1 VRRVRATV
9 GQAIDRRYAWLLA
22 AVLLAGLVG
31 RILFALNTAGV
42 VYDLDSLKIVAGLLH
57 THPGTVYQVANANHA
72 YPRWPYPPGF
82 FPIIWLCRVIADH
95 VVLGDGFETVIR
107 FPTILADIGIA
118 FVVQE
123 YLRIRG
129 QSRSRRLAAAALV
142 ALGPSFAAI
151 SGIHGQI
158 DADGILPVVLA
169 VYVWERRLPRRA
181 LIAGVLI
188 GVGAMVK
195 SVPGV
200 VLLALIPTVDSRR
213 EAFELI
219 GAALAV
225 ALVAIGPY
233 VIHDGIHWF
242 RNLDYNGGIG
252 LGSLSLVAQ
261 PSLALNWLHV
271 GSTPISGFSFDL
283 LHASRWVAAGTV
295 LCTFAVLVR
304 ARPSAPLA
312 AAALYLTVYAFGV
325 TFFMQYMVWG
335 LPFLLMAGY
344 IWQVAALEALLF
356 APVYVIYHGVTS
368 STVGEAL
375 YIAPM
380 LLAWASLVV
389 GLGLLLR
396 RALLQDKARRVIH
409 AV

>member
-1 VRRVRATV
+1 VQQPRAFLRRFLETRFGLV
-9 GQAIDRRYAWLLA
+9 LA
-22 AVLLAGLVG
+22 VVLVAGLVG
-31 RILFALNTAGV
+31 RVLFALNTAGV

-57 THPGTVYQVANANHA
+57 SHPGTVYQVANANHA

-82 FPIIWLCRVIADH
+82 FPIIWACRIIADH
-95 VVLGDGFETVIR
+95 IVVGDGFETMIR
-107 FPTILADIGIA
+107 FPTIVSDIAIA

-123 YLRIRG
+123 FLRLKG
-129 QSRSRRLAAAALV
+129 LSKPRRLAAAALV

-158 DADGILPVVLA
+158 DADGILPVVIA
-169 VYVWERRLPRRA
+169 VYVWERRVPRRA

-195 SVPGV
+195 SIPGL
-200 VLLALIPTVDSRR
+200 VLLALLPSVETRR
-213 EAFELI
+213 EAFTLI

-225 ALVAIGPY
+225 AVAAIGPY

-283 LHASRWVAAGTV
+283 DHAARWIAAGTV
-295 LCTFAVLVR
+295 LCSFAVLLR
-304 ARPSAPLA
+304 ARAAAPLA

-344 IWQVAALEALLF
+344 LWQVLALEALLL
-356 APVYVIYHGVTS
+356 APVYVIYHGVT
-368 STVGEAL
+368 TNTAGKVL
-375 YIAPM
+375 YVAPM
-380 LLAWASLVV
+380 LLVWACVTV

-396 RALLQDKARRVIH
+396 RATRDRIRVR
-409 AV
+409 VT

>member
-1 VRRVRATV
+1 VQRARATLSNALDQHF
-9 GQAIDRRYAWLLA
+9 GAILA
-22 AVLLAGLVG
+22 ALLLAGLIG
-31 RILFALNTAGV
+31 RVLFALNTAGV
-42 VYDLDSLKIVAGLLH
+42 VYDLDSVKIVAALLH
-57 THPGTVYQVANANHA
+57 SHPGTVYQVANANHA

-82 FPIIWLCRVIADH
+82 FPIIWLCRILADH
-95 VVLGDGFETVIR
+95 IVVGDGFGTMFR

-123 YLRIRG
+123 FLRLKG
-129 QSRSRRLAAAALV
+129 ASRPRRLAAAALV

-158 DADGILPVVLA
+158 DADAILPVVLA

-181 LIAGVLI
+181 LIAGILI

-195 SVPGV
+195 TIPAV

-213 EAFELI
+213 EAAELI
-219 GAALAV
+219 GAAVAV
-225 ALVAIGPY
+225 AVLAIGPY

-252 LGSLSLVAQ
+252 LGGLSLLAQ

-295 LCTFAVLVR
+295 LCSFAVLFRTR
-304 ARPSAPLA
+304 AAAPLA

-335 LPFLLMAGY
+335 LPFLLMSGY
-344 IWQVAALEALLF
+344 IWQVFALEALLF
-356 APVYVIYHGVTS
+356 APVYVIYHGVRTS
-368 STVGEAL
+368 TAGDVL

-380 LLAWASLVV
+380 LLVWAAVTV

-396 RALLQDKARRVIH
+396 RAIFDYKAARVVN

>member
-1 VRRVRATV
+1 MQQPRAFLRRFLETRF
-9 GQAIDRRYAWLLA
+9 GL
-22 AVLLAGLVG
+22 VLGVVLVAGLLG
-31 RILFALNTAGV
+31 RVLFALNTAGV

-57 THPGTVYQVANANHA
+57 SHPGTVYQVANANHA

-82 FPIIWLCRVIADH
+82 FPIIWACRIIADH
-95 VVLGDGFETVIR
+95 IVVGDGFETVIR
-107 FPTILADIGIA
+107 FPTILSDIAIA

-123 YLRIRG
+123 FLRLKRYSKP
-129 QSRSRRLAAAALV
+129 QRLAAASLV

-158 DADGILPVVLA
+158 DADGILPVVCA
-169 VYVWERRLPRRA
+169 VYVWERRVPRRA

-188 GVGAMVK
+188 GIGAMIK
-195 SVPGV
+195 SIPGL
-200 VLLALIPTVDSRR
+200 VLLALLPSVDSRR
-213 EAFELI
+213 EALTLI
-219 GAALAV
+219 GAAVAV
-225 ALVAIGPY
+225 AVVAIGPY

-283 LHASRWVAAGTV
+283 YHASRWIAAGTV
-295 LCTFAVLVR
+295 LCSFAVLAR
-304 ARPSAPLA
+304 ARASAPLA

-344 IWQVAALEALLF
+344 LWQVLALEALLF
-356 APVYVIYHGVTS
+356 APVYVIYHGVT
-368 STVGEAL
+368 TNTAGKIL
-375 YIAPM
+375 YVAPM
-380 LLAWASLVV
+380 LLVWACLTV

-396 RALLQDKARRVIH
+396 RATLDGARV
-409 AV
+409 AVA

>member
-1 VRRVRATV
+1 V
-9 GQAIDRRYAWLLA
+9 
-22 AVLLAGLVG
+22 VLLGGLVG
-31 RILFALNTAGV
+31 RVLFASNTAGV

-82 FPIIWLCRVIADH
+82 FPIILLCRVIADH
-95 VVLGDGFETVIR
+95 IVVGDGFETVIR
-107 FPTILADIGIA
+107 FPTIIADLGIA
-118 FVVQE
+118 FIVQE
-123 YLRIRG
+123 FLRIRG
-129 QSRSRRLAAAALV
+129 FARPQRLAAAALV

-169 VYVWERRLPRRA
+169 VYVWERRVPRRA

-195 SVPGV
+195 SIPGL
-200 VLLALIPTVDSRR
+200 VLLALLPTVDSRR
-213 EAFELI
+213 EALTLI

-225 ALVAIGPY
+225 AVVAIGPY
-233 VIHDGIHWF
+233 VVHDGIHWF

-283 LHASRWVAAGTV
+283 YHAARWIAAGTV
-295 LCTFAVLVR
+295 LCTFAVLWR
-304 ARPSAPLA
+304 ARAAAPLA

-344 IWQVAALEALLF
+344 IWQVLALEALLF
-356 APVYVIYHGVTS
+356 APVYVIYHGVTT
-368 STVGEAL
+368 STAGKVL

-380 LLAWASLVV
+380 MLVWASLTI
-389 GLGLLLR
+389 GLGFLLR
-396 RALLQDKARRVIH
+396 RALLDHQARRVVN